1 VNYERENR
9 KKPTVFQR
17 KLSFERLEQNNFL
30 IMLEKRVASFKYA
43 FNGIAVLFKS
53 QPNARIHLTV
63 AVAVIVAGC
72 YFRIALQEWILLVL
86 TIGCVLAAEGF
97 NTALEFLTD
106 LVSPD
111 YHELAGKTKDV
122 AAGAV
127 LIAAFAAV
135 GVGLLIFGPKIVA
148 LFR

>member
-1 VNYERENR
+1 
-9 KKPTVFQR
+9 
-17 KLSFERLEQNNFL
+17 
-30 IMLEKRVASFKYA
+30 MLEKRVASFKYA
-43 FNGIAVLFKS
+43 FNGIALLFKS
-53 QPNARIHLTV
+53 QPNARIHLGVTL
-63 AVAVIVAGC
+63 AVIGAGW
-72 YFRIALQEWILLVL
+72 YFRISVQEWILLVL
-86 TIGCVLAAEGF
+86 TVGSVLAAEGF

-106 LVSPD
+106 LVSPE

>member
-1 VNYERENR
+1 LLVDYERENS
-9 KKPTVFQR
+9 KKPRVFQR

-72 YFRIALQEWILLVL
+72 YFRIALQDEPRLKVITTRRTHLPGRSGISRLPS
-86 TIGCVLAAEGF
+86 IQ
-97 NTALEFLTD
+97 
-106 LVSPD
+106 
-111 YHELAGKTKDV
+111 K
-122 AAGAV
+122 
-127 LIAAFAAV
+127 
-135 GVGLLIFGPKIVA
+135 
-148 LFR
+148 